1 MKIAIASSGLG
12 TVARGIE
19 TWALDTATAL
29 HRRGVDVTL
38 FAAAPVPAG
47 DTPLRIIRC
56 LRRGTRLNR
65 LIVRAMP
72 GVTWRWGLKSD
83 YALEQQTFWHTLK
96 PILNRDR
103 FDILHVQDP
112 LLADRCRR
120 AHLAGATT
128 TRVILAHG
136 TEEPLTFLKPFDCLQ
151 HLAPWHLEQSRQ
163 QLDATTATPHWTAIP
178 NFVNTDIYHP
188 VQSPDQRK
196 TLRRAIGL
204 PEDAFILGTAAAIKR
219 HHKRIDWLIRE
230 FARAREANPGVPL
243 HLVIA
248 GSRTADL
255 DMLETL
261 ARECGGDH
269 VTFLPDHPHARM
281 PDLLRTFDGFVL
293 ASLFEMM
300 PIALLEAIASGLPVI
315 THDHPVL
322 AWMGGPGGIRPDMR
336 QDGALTDALRI
347 LMSPDKTVALGLAAR
362 QHALAHFSETAV
374 IQRYIDYYRQIEKSK
389 IENRKS
395 KIINRKYP

>member
-12 TVARGIE
+12 TVSRGIE
-19 TWALDTATAL
+19 TWALDTAAAL
-29 HRRGVDVTL
+29 NRRGVDVTL

-65 LIVRAMP
+65 LIVRAVP
-72 GVTWRWGLKSD
+72 GFTWRWGLKSD
-83 YALEQQTFWHTLK
+83 YALEQRTFWHTLK
-96 PILNRDR
+96 PILDRDR

-112 LLADRCRR
+112 LLADCCRR

-136 TEEPLTFLKPFDCLQ
+136 TEEPPAFLEPFDYLQ
-151 HLAPWHLEQSRQ
+151 HLAPWHLQQCHQKPTPATSR
-163 QLDATTATPHWTAIP
+163 PHWTAIP
-178 NFVNTDIYHP
+178 NFVNTEVYRP
-188 VQSPDQRK
+188 VASASERAS
-196 TLRRAIGL
+196 LRRAIGL
-204 PEDAFILGTAAAIKR
+204 PDDAFILGTAAAIKR

-230 FARAREANPGVPL
+230 FARALEAHPGTPL

-248 GSRTADL
+248 GARTPDFNA
-255 DMLETL
+255 L
-261 ARECGGDH
+261 AELAHECGKGH
-269 VTFLPDHPHARM
+269 VTFLPDHPHAQM
-281 PDLLRTFDGFVL
+281 PDLLRTFDGFAL

-322 AWMGGPGGIRPDMR
+322 AWISGPAGIRLDLR
-336 QDGALTDALRI
+336 RDGALTEGLRALMAPDAATTRR
-347 LMSPDKTVALGLAAR
+347 SAAR
-362 QHALAHFSETAV
+362 QYALEHFSETVV
-374 IQRYIDYYRQIEKSK
+374 IQRYIDYYDHMGKSK
-389 IENRKS
+389 VESRKS
-395 KIINRKYP
+395 EIPDRKFP